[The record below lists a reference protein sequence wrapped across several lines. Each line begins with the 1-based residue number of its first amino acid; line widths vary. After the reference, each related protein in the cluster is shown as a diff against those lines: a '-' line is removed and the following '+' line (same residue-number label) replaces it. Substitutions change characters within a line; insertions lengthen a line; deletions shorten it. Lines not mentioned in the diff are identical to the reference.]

1 MTFALIDYEIK
12 PQRVRE
18 RFRVKPEGQ
27 DKIERLKGT
36 IRDMDVR
43 DGFSLKAADDLD
55 RLVAAAREGKSGYA
69 IVITGESGSGKSHV
83 VDRFCEQEIF
93 EPFEANPEEGL
104 TTPLVH
110 VQAPAPCTL
119 ITLGRA
125 IYRKLT
131 GQDLGQ
137 GMREH
142 AIWDR
147 VRAQLKGQAV
157 SILVIDE
164 MHHVLIGKSQ
174 EEHRKVA
181 ETLKNILQNDAWP
194 VHMVLAGMPAL
205 KAFCESHPQLR
216 RRCRFKTIK
225 PVPTD
230 QKGNE
235 QIVKYLGLLRSKLP
249 VELTADFAAGDL
261 PERIRLASEGLLG
274 RVAMFV
280 KLAALLAVDR
290 HHREV
295 TVAHFAA
302 EYEAIYECGDRRNP
316 FKTVDFKA
324 FKPIVMKEDASRLTR
339 LRGRAMPHEAAG

>member
-1 MTFALIDYEIK
+1 MTSALIEFDVK
-12 PQRVRE
+12 PHRVRE
-18 RFRVKPEGQ
+18 RFRVRPEGQ
-27 DKIERLKGT
+27 DEIERIKGA
-36 IRDMDVR
+36 IRDMDVC
-43 DGFSLKAADDLD
+43 DGFSLKAADELD

-93 EPFEANPEEGL
+93 DPFEENPEEGF

-131 GQDLGQ
+131 GEDLMEGLK
-137 GMREH
+137 EH
-142 AIWDR
+142 VIWDR

-181 ETLKNILQNDAWP
+181 ETLKNILQKDDWP
-194 VHMVLAGMPAL
+194 VHMVLAGMPTL
-205 KAFCESHPQLR
+205 KVFCENHPQLR

-225 PVPTD
+225 PVSND
-230 QKGNE
+230 QKGHE
-235 QIVKYLGLLRSKLP
+235 QIAKYMELLRSKLP
-249 VELTADFAAGDL
+249 PELTANFNVGDF

-290 HHREV
+290 RHREITV
-295 TVAHFAA
+295 THFAD
-302 EYEAIYECGDRRNP
+302 EYEVIYECGDRRNP
-316 FKTVDFKA
+316 FKASDLKA
-324 FKPIVMKEDASRLTR
+324 LKPITMKEDASRLTR
-339 LRGRAMPHEAAG
+339 LRGRSESEAYSA